1 LGDFAHSRL
10 AMTDSDTILA
20 MERSALDR
28 WGKGDPSG
36 FLEICDPD
44 VVYLDNNLAR
54 RLDGL
59 PALTSLYET
68 VRGKIHLERYDLLH
82 PKVQLCGDAAVLTYN
97 FVGYADGKSHRWNCT
112 EAYRRAASG
121 WRIIQTHWSV
131 TQHSP

>member
-1 LGDFAHSRL
+1 
-10 AMTDSDTILA
+10 MTDSDTILA

-44 VVYLDNNLAR
+44 IVYFDNNLER

-59 PALTSLYET
+59 AALTSLYEK
-68 VRGKIHLERYDLLH
+68 VRGKIHLEGYDLLH
-82 PKVQLCGDAAVLTYN
+82 PRVQLCGDAAVLTYN

-112 EAYRRAASG
+112 EVYCRAASG

>member
-1 LGDFAHSRL
+1 MNDIDLILG
-10 AMTDSDTILA
+10 
-20 MERSALDR
+20 MERAAMDR

-36 FLEICDPD
+36 FLEISAPD
-44 VVYLDNNLAR
+44 VVYFDNNLER

-59 PALTSLYET
+59 AALTSLYET
-68 VRGKIHLERYDLLH
+68 VRGKIHLDRYEMIN

-97 FVGYADGKSHRWNCT
+97 FVGYVQETASRWNCT
-112 EAYRRAASG
+112 EVYRRDRNG